1 MPVYYTNLHK
11 IILSVERVALDMD
24 ATRRHRWNLQHNWLA
39 CEWVDEVAQVAQV
52 RWFRWA
58 VVGGRWSVH
67 APCYCGGQPGCHDSQ
82 NGHLLADGSWLTAHS
97 SWLMA
102 HAFELNAFTICVS
115 DWSNQQVKFTKVRW
129 HNWVDSLTIYWFSI
143 RQSWPTEGNVYMYT
157 VVAQWPTHRFSCY
170 RL

>member
-58 VVGGRWSVH
+58 VVGGRCMLRVIVVANQVAMTAKMATCWLMAH
-67 APCYCGGQPGCHDSQ
+67 GSQ
-82 NGHLLADGSWLTAHS
+82 LTAHS

-102 HAFELNAFTICVS
+102 HAFELNAFTTCVS

-143 RQSWPTEGNVYMYT
+143 RQSWPTEGNVYIYISSGT
-157 VVAQWPTHRFSCY
+157 VANSPI
-170 RL
+170 

>member
-58 VVGGRWSVH
+58 VVGGRCMLRVIVV
-67 APCYCGGQPGCHDSQ
+67 ANQV
-82 NGHLLADGSWLTAHS
+82 AMTAKMATC
-97 SWLMA
+97 WLMA
-102 HAFELNAFTICVS
+102 HGSQLTAHGSWLMRS
-115 DWSNQQVKFTKVRW
+115 
-129 HNWVDSLTIYWFSI
+129 SLMPSPLACLTGPIS
-143 RQSWPTEGNVYMYT
+143 R
-157 VVAQWPTHRFSCY
+157 
-170 RL
+170 